1 MENMENDDDMA
12 GWHQLQLEEQEQS
25 ELDETIEK
33 LEELNKRQNKRF
45 NLQEK
50 DKCYLQKRQAK
61 ISP

>member
-1 MENMENDDDMA
+1 MDDDEESA
-12 GWHQLQLEEQEQS
+12 ALHHQWELEMQES
-25 ELDETIEK
+25 KLDEALK
-33 LEELNKRQNKRF
+33 NLEELNKRQNKRF